1 LIGEPQLCRAAV
13 SGEHVAHNE
22 APAGMGR
29 CPEIQAVPRQAGQSA
44 LVLCS
49 SRRVA
54 GLMHVA
60 LVRGGNATLYRYFPT
75 REALSAA

>member
-1 LIGEPQLCRAAV
+1 
-13 SGEHVAHNE
+13 
-22 APAGMGR
+22 MGR
-29 CPEIQAVPRQAGQSA
+29 CPEIQAVPHQAGQSA